1 MTQSQFKIEPT
12 TILSADVTVY
22 NRLEGEDEAAT
33 VKTSVD
39 FSICWR
45 YPVRPCW
52 SPGDAWIFAQGGYR
66 ARQ

>member
-1 MTQSQFKIEPT
+1 MTPSQFKIEPT

-33 VKTSVD
+33 VKTSVSAAVGD
-39 FSICWR
+39 I
-45 YPVRPCW
+45 PCVH
-52 SPGDAWIFAQGGYR
+52 SGLPGDAWIFAQGGYR

>member
-39 FSICWR
+39 FSSCWR
-45 YPVRPCW
+45 YPVRPFW
-52 SPGDAWIFAQGGYR
+52 SPRRRLDFC
-66 ARQ
+66 ARRV